1 MKFLRQFAWGL
12 LALAYLVA
20 LAPDFF
26 SPYPAAEQHRD
37 YPYAGPGRYGDAR
50 VSLLA
55 PGEPYRLLELIP
67 ASRRLVV
74 VRGAGGGF
82 LLGTDEFGRD
92 VYSRLCHGASTS
104 LLLAPAAV
112 LFSLVIALALG
123 GLAGYAGGWTDGAL
137 MRTGEVF
144 LSLPWFYFVVALR
157 AALPL
162 NLAPRTTLLMIFM
175 LLGVLGW
182 AAPAR
187 LFRGLVL
194 SLRSREFIL
203 ASRALGA
210 GPVRIFTRHLLPGL
224 IPAARTQLLLMLP
237 AYIITEVS
245 LSFLGLGVVEPTP
258 TWGNLLTPLQQYV
271 VLTAYPWM
279 LAPAFAVI
287 AVFLALHTVAGEKG
301 KRYPLTNVP

>member
-1 MKFLRQFAWGL
+1 MKRLRQFAWAL

-26 SPYPAAEQHRD
+26 SLYPAREQHRD
-37 YPYAGPGRYGDAR
+37 YPYAAPGRYGEAR
-50 VSLLA
+50 LVLLA
-55 PGEPYRLLELIP
+55 RAEPYRLLGVIP
-67 ASRRLVV
+67 ASLHLLA
-74 VRGAGGGF
+74 VRGSGGMF
-82 LLGTDEFGRD
+82 PLGTDEFGRD

-112 LFSLVIALALG
+112 LFSLALALALG
-123 GLAGYAGGWTDGAL
+123 GLAGYAGGWTDAVI
-137 MRTGEVF
+137 MRAGEVF

-162 NLAPRTTLLMIFM
+162 NLSPRATLLMIFV
-175 LLGVLGW
+175 LLGALGW

-194 SLRSREFIL
+194 SLRTREYVL

-210 GPVRIFTRHLLPGL
+210 SPLGVFTRHVLPALLPT
-224 IPAARTQLLLMLP
+224 ARAQLLLTLP
-237 AYIITEVS
+237 TYIITEVS

-287 AVFLALHTVAGEKG
+287 GVFLALHTVAEGRG
-301 KRYPLTNVP
+301 TAGQAGL

>member
-1 MKFLRQFAWGL
+1 MKRLRQFAWAL

-26 SPYPAAEQHRD
+26 SLYPPGEQHRD
-37 YPYAGPGRYGDAR
+37 YPYAAPGRYGEAR
-50 VSLLA
+50 LVLLA
-55 PGEPYRLLELIP
+55 RAEPYRLLGVIP
-67 ASRRLVV
+67 ASLRLLA
-74 VRGAGGGF
+74 VRGSGGMF
-82 LLGTDEFGRD
+82 PLGTDEFGRD

-112 LFSLVIALALG
+112 LFSLALALALG
-123 GLAGYAGGWTDGAL
+123 GLAGYAGGWTDAVI
-137 MRTGEVF
+137 MRAGEVF

-162 NLAPRTTLLMIFM
+162 NLSPRATLLMIFV
-175 LLGVLGW
+175 LLGALGW

-194 SLRSREFIL
+194 SLRTREYVL

-210 GPVRIFTRHLLPGL
+210 GPCGVFTRHVLPALL
-224 IPAARTQLLLMLP
+224 PAARAQLLLTLP
-237 AYIITEVS
+237 AYIVTEVS

-287 AVFLALHTVAGEKG
+287 GVFLALHTVAEGRATAG
-301 KRYPLTNVP
+301 QAGL

>member
-1 MKFLRQFAWGL
+1 MKRVRQLAWVLLGL
-12 LALAYLVA
+12 AWLVA

-26 SPYPAAEQHRD
+26 SPYPPSEQHRD
-37 YPYAGPGRYGDAR
+37 YPYASPGRYGEAR
-50 VSLLA
+50 AAVLA
-55 PGEPYRLLELIP
+55 RGEPYRLLGVVP
-67 ASRRLVV
+67 ASVRLFT
-74 VRGAGGGF
+74 VRGSGGVF
-82 LLGTDEFGRD
+82 VLGTDEFGRD

-112 LFSLVIALALG
+112 LFSLALALALG
-123 GLAGYAGGWTDGAL
+123 GWAGYAGGFTDAAI
-137 MRTGEVF
+137 MRAGEVF

-162 NLAPRTTLLMIFM
+162 NLSPRATLLMVFT

-194 SLRSREFIL
+194 SLKNREFVL

-210 GPVRIFTRHLLPGL
+210 GPVRIFVHHLLPSL
-224 IPAARTQLLLMLP
+224 LPAVRTQLLLTLP

-245 LSFLGLGVVEPTP
+245 LSFLGLGVVDPTP

-271 VLTAYPWM
+271 VLTGYPWM

-287 AVFLALHTVAGEKG
+287 VVFLALHSVAEHNE
-301 KRYPLTNVP
+301 T

>member
-1 MKFLRQFAWGL
+1 MKHLRQFAWVL

-37 YPYAGPGRYGDAR
+37 YPYARPGPHGEAHLKVLGR
-50 VSLLA
+50 
-55 PGEPYRLLELIP
+55 GEPYRLLGIVP
-67 ASRRLVV
+67 ASLRLVV
-74 VRGAGGGF
+74 VHGSGAVF
-82 LLGTDEFGRD
+82 LLGSDEFGRD

-112 LFSLVIALALG
+112 LFSLAIALALG
-123 GLAGYAGGWTDGAL
+123 GLAGYARGWTDVL
-137 MRTGEVF
+137 VMRAGEVF

-162 NLAPRTTLLMIFM
+162 NLGPRATVLMIFV

-194 SLRSREFIL
+194 SLRARDYVL

-210 GPVRIFTRHLLPGL
+210 GPVRIFTRHLLPSL
-224 IPAARTQLLLMLP
+224 MPAARTQLLLTLP

-279 LAPAFAVI
+279 LAPAFAVV
-287 AVFLALHTVAGEKG
+287 AVFLALHTVAEAQTEP
-301 KRYPLTNVP
+301 RA

>member
-1 MKFLRQFAWGL
+1 MKRLRQFAWTL

-26 SPYPAAEQHRD
+26 CPYPAAEQHRD
-37 YPYAGPGRYGDAR
+37 YPYAAPGRYGEGR
-50 VSLLA
+50 LVLLA
-55 PGEPYRLLELIP
+55 RGEPYRLLGVIP
-67 ASRRLVV
+67 ASLRLVG
-74 VRGAGGGF
+74 VRGSGGVF
-82 LLGTDEFGRD
+82 LLGADEFGRD

-112 LFSLVIALALG
+112 LFSLALALALG
-123 GLAGYAGGWTDGAL
+123 GLAGYAGGWTDAVI
-137 MRTGEVF
+137 MRGGEIF

-162 NLAPRTTLLMIFM
+162 NL
-175 LLGVLGW
+175 
-182 AAPAR
+182 
-187 LFRGLVL
+187 
-194 SLRSREFIL
+194 SLRAQEFVL

-210 GPVRIFTRHLLPGL
+210 GPLRIFTRHILPALL
-224 IPAARTQLLLMLP
+224 PAARAQLLLTLP

-287 AVFLALHTVAGEKG
+287 GVFLALHTVAEGAAEPR
-301 KRYPLTNVP
+301 RYL

>member
-1 MKFLRQFAWGL
+1 MKRLRQVAWAA
-12 LALAYLVA
+12 LAVAYLVA

-26 SPYPAAEQHRD
+26 SPYPPSEQHRD
-37 YPYAGPGRYGDAR
+37 YPYARPGRYGEAR

-55 PGEPYRLLELIP
+55 GGEPYRLLGIVP
-67 ASRRLVV
+67 ASLRLLV
-74 VRGAGGGF
+74 VRGDGGVF
-82 LLGTDEFGRD
+82 LLGADEFGRD

-112 LFSLVIALALG
+112 VFSLALALLLG
-123 GLAGYAGGWTDGAL
+123 GWAGYAGGWTDAAI
-137 MRTGEVF
+137 MRAGEIF
-144 LSLPWFYFVVALR
+144 LALPWFYFVIALR

-162 NLAPRTTLLMIFM
+162 NLSPRATLFM
-175 LLGVLGW
+175 LFALLGTLGW

-194 SLRSREFIL
+194 SLKSREYVL
-203 ASRALGA
+203 AARGLGA
-210 GPVRIFTRHLLPGL
+210 GPARILTRHLLPAL
-224 IPAARTQLLLMLP
+224 LPAVRTQLLLALP

-245 LSFLGLGVVEPTP
+245 LSFLGLGVVDPTP

-279 LAPAFAVI
+279 LAPAFAIVL
-287 AVFLALHTVAGEKG
+287 VFLALHTVAQQPTG
-301 KRYPLTNVP
+301 